1 MNMHGIA
8 YEKAFNFVKAGL
20 SIKTYILYMITNY
33 ISQLAFST
41 KKTAI
46 TGASAMKTMHIPA
59 ELTLIMAIV
68 LLSACSTMGG
78 PTLSNNAQAELVAK
92 SRASLDELYTVTPEA
107 KHLRGR
113 AQAIL
118 VFPDILKAGLLLG
131 GSGGNGVLFSPDGRV
146 MGYYNLASVSYGLQ
160 AGAQTFSETMFLMT
174 PGALEYLDSSEGW
187 SIGAGPSVVVVDSGM
202 AKDFSSTTL
211 RSDVF
216 AFVYGQE
223 GVMGGIGVQGQKITK
238 LDALRP

>member
-1 MNMHGIA
+1 MKMVHVSAKLAI
-8 YEKAFNFVKAGL
+8 FVA
-20 SIKTYILYMITNY
+20 IL
-33 ISQLAFST
+33 
-41 KKTAI
+41 
-46 TGASAMKTMHIPA
+46 
-59 ELTLIMAIV
+59 

-78 PTLSNNAQAELVAK
+78 PTLSNNSQAELVNK
-92 SRASLDELYTVTPEA
+92 SRAALNELYTVMPDA
-107 KHLRGR
+107 KDLRGR
-113 AQAIL
+113 AKGIL
-118 VFPDILKAGLLLG
+118 VFPDILKAGLLVG

-160 AGAQTFSETMFLMT
+160 AGAETFSEAMFMMT
-174 PGALEYLDSSEGW
+174 PDALRYLDNSDGW

-223 GVMGGIGVQGQKITK
+223 GLMGGIGVQGQKITK
-238 LDALRP
+238 LDSRP

>member
-1 MNMHGIA
+1 MKMVH
-8 YEKAFNFVKAGL
+8 
-20 SIKTYILYMITNY
+20 
-33 ISQLAFST
+33 
-41 KKTAI
+41 
-46 TGASAMKTMHIPA
+46 ASAK
-59 ELTLIMAIV
+59 LAIFV
-68 LLSACSTMGG
+68 AILLLGACSTMGG
-78 PTLSNNAQAELVAK
+78 PTLSNNTQAELVDE
-92 SRASLDELYTVTPEA
+92 SRAALNKLYAVMPDA
-107 KHLRGR
+107 RDLRDR

-118 VFPDILKAGLLLG
+118 VFPDILKAGLLVG

-160 AGAQTFSETMFLMT
+160 AGAQTFSEAMFMMT
-174 PGALEYLDSSEGW
+174 PSALGYLDSSDGW

-223 GVMGGIGVQGQKITK
+223 GLMGGIGIQGQKITK
-238 LDALRP
+238 LGARP

>member
-1 MNMHGIA
+1 MKMVHVSAKLAI
-8 YEKAFNFVKAGL
+8 FVA
-20 SIKTYILYMITNY
+20 IL
-33 ISQLAFST
+33 
-41 KKTAI
+41 
-46 TGASAMKTMHIPA
+46 
-59 ELTLIMAIV
+59 

-78 PTLSNNAQAELVAK
+78 PTLSNNSQAELVDK
-92 SRASLDELYTVTPEA
+92 SRAALNELYTVMPDA
-107 KHLRGR
+107 KDLRGR
-113 AQAIL
+113 AKGIL
-118 VFPDILKAGLLLG
+118 VFPDILKAGLLVG

-160 AGAQTFSETMFLMT
+160 AGAETFSEAMFMMT
-174 PGALEYLDSSEGW
+174 PDALRYLDNSDGW

-223 GVMGGIGVQGQKITK
+223 GLMGGIGVQGQKITK
-238 LDALRP
+238 LDSRP

>member
-1 MNMHGIA
+1 MKMVHVSAKLAI
-8 YEKAFNFVKAGL
+8 FVA
-20 SIKTYILYMITNY
+20 IL
-33 ISQLAFST
+33 
-41 KKTAI
+41 
-46 TGASAMKTMHIPA
+46 
-59 ELTLIMAIV
+59 

-78 PTLSNNAQAELVAK
+78 PTLSNNSQAELVDK
-92 SRASLDELYTVTPEA
+92 SRAALNELYTVMPDA
-107 KHLRGR
+107 KDLRGR
-113 AQAIL
+113 AKGIL
-118 VFPDILKAGLLLG
+118 VFPDILKAGLLVG

-160 AGAQTFSETMFLMT
+160 AGAETFSEAMFMMT
-174 PGALEYLDSSEGW
+174 PDALRYLDNSDGW

-223 GVMGGIGVQGQKITK
+223 GLMGGIGVQGQKITK
-238 LDALRP
+238 LDGRP

>member
-1 MNMHGIA
+1 MKMVYTSA
-8 YEKAFNFVKAGL
+8 KVAFMVA
-20 SIKTYILYMITNY
+20 
-33 ISQLAFST
+33 
-41 KKTAI
+41 
-46 TGASAMKTMHIPA
+46 
-59 ELTLIMAIV
+59 
-68 LLSACSTMGG
+68 LLLLNACSTMGG
-78 PTLSNNAQAELVAK
+78 PTLSNNAQAELVDK
-92 SRASLDELYTVTPEA
+92 SRAALNELYTAVPDA

-118 VFPDILKAGLLLG
+118 VFPDILKAGLLVG
-131 GSGGNGVLFSPDGRV
+131 GSGGNGVLFSPNGRV

-160 AGAQTFSETMFLMT
+160 AGAQTFSEAMFMMT
-174 PGALEYLDSSEGW
+174 PDALGYLDSSEGW

-223 GVMGGIGVQGQKITK
+223 GLMGGIGIQGQKITK
-238 LDALRP
+238 LDARP